1 MSVAGE
7 PSPSA
12 ARTNG
17 SRRGPLIEWLVIG
30 ALASFGFLVVWWVYR
45 PGFMS
50 VDSVAQLGEARS
62 GAFTDFHPPI
72 LALIWRYLDKL
83 WPGPI
88 GMLIL
93 LDGLFWLGVAI
104 FFRLLR
110 WPLWARAGALLVAGF
125 QPAVFMLL
133 GTIWKD
139 TMMQAALLAATSAM
153 LLAGPRLRAR
163 VVGLAIA
170 LPLMFVAIAVRHNGI
185 GAAWPLL
192 AIPFFGVKWFAEWR
206 RPWQLMAALGVGL
219 VLALTLRQGS
229 ALLSRKIAEPTEYWQ
244 MTPIYDLV
252 GMSLQ
257 VDEML
262 IDAEDGIL
270 SPGVNL
276 ARLRRAYDPRDH
288 LRLYHCRGKN
298 CTPALLRTNDPAQ
311 LRALRANWQRAVVA
325 HPRAYLAHRW
335 RVFRELLRFEGRRV
349 DLSTGIGRNRLGVPT
364 QRSEAGTFAVELLAH
379 APNFPFYAT
388 WFYVLLE
395 SALLVV
401 GALDFFKRGRPLSLC
416 FSLSGLIYL
425 ATFFFATGAPDFRY
439 SSWTI
444 LTTLLAACALAGFE
458 GWPEPPGT
466 REFGLKA
473 WRSRLPWRRA
483 ARDAEAHSGS
493 SA

>member
-1 MSVAGE
+1 MSRADE
-7 PSPSA
+7 PSLSA
-12 ARTNG
+12 AGTKG
-17 SRRGPLIEWLVIG
+17 SRSGPLIEWLVIG
-30 ALASFGFLVVWWVYR
+30 ALALLGFIVVWWVYR

-50 VDSVAQLGEARS
+50 VDSVAQLTEARS
-62 GAFTDFHPPI
+62 GAFSDFHPPI
-72 LALIWRYLDKL
+72 LALIWRYLDKV

-93 LDGLFWLGVAI
+93 LDGLFWLGVAV

-139 TMMQAALLAATSAM
+139 TLMQATLLAATSAM
-153 LLAGPRLRAR
+153 LLAGPRPRASE
-163 VVGLAIA
+163 VGLVIA

-192 AIPFFGVKWFAEWR
+192 ALPFFGLKWLAGWR
-206 RPWQLMAALGVGL
+206 RPWQLLAALGVGL
-219 VLALTLRQGS
+219 VLALALRQGS

-262 IDAEDGIL
+262 IDPEDGIL
-270 SPGVNL
+270 SPGVDL

-298 CTPALLRTNDPAQ
+298 CTPALLRTNDPTQ
-311 LRALRANWQRAVVA
+311 LRALSANWKRAIKA

-349 DLSTGIGRNRLGVPT
+349 DLSTGITRNRLGVPT
-364 QRSEAGTFAVELLAH
+364 QRSEAGTFAVDLLAR

-388 WFYVLLE
+388 WFYVLLQG
-395 SALLVV
+395 ALLVV

-439 SSWTI
+439 STWTI

-458 GWPEPPGT
+458 GWPEPSGSLGFDL
-466 REFGLKA
+466 RACWL
-473 WRSRLPWRRA
+473 RRPWRRS
-483 ARDAEAHSGS
+483 ARDAVERSGS
-493 SA
+493 GA

>member
-1 MSVAGE
+1 
-7 PSPSA
+7 
-12 ARTNG
+12 
-17 SRRGPLIEWLVIG
+17 VIG
-30 ALASFGFLVVWWVYR
+30 ALALFGFLVVWWVYR

-93 LDGLFWLGVAI
+93 LDGLFWLGAAV

-110 WPLWARAGALLVAGF
+110 WPLWAKAGALIVAGF

-139 TMMQAALLAATSAM
+139 TLMQATLLAATSAM
-153 LLAGPRLRAR
+153 LLAGPRPRAR
-163 VVGLAIA
+163 VVGLLLA
-170 LPLMFVAIAVRHNGI
+170 LPLMFIAIAARHNGI

-192 AIPFFGVKWFAEWR
+192 AIPFFGVSWFTRWA
-206 RPWQLMAALGVGL
+206 RPWQLAAALAAGL
-219 VLALTLRQGS
+219 VLSLSLHQASG
-229 ALLSRKIAEPTEYWQ
+229 LLSRKIAEPTEYWQ

-270 SPGVNL
+270 SPRVDL
-276 ARLRRAYDPRDH
+276 ARLRRVYDPRDH

-298 CTPALLRTNDPAQ
+298 CTPALLRTNDPAR
-311 LRALRANWQRAVVA
+311 LRALRANWKRAILA

-349 DLSTGIGRNRLGVPT
+349 DLSTGISKNRLGVPT
-364 QRSEAGTFAVELLAH
+364 QRSEAGTFIVDLLAR

-388 WFYVLLE
+388 WFYALLE

-401 GALDFFKRGRPLSLC
+401 GALEFFKRGRPLSLC
-416 FSLSGLIYL
+416 FSASGLIYL

-444 LTTLLAACALAGFE
+444 LTTLLATCALAGFE
-458 GWPEPPGT
+458 GWPEPEGFSG
-466 REFGLKA
+466 FGLKV
-473 WRSRLPWRRA
+473 WRWRPSWLRP
-483 ARDAEAHSGS
+483 ARDAKARSELDA
-493 SA
+493 